1 MVASILIAVWWF
13 AFSTTNIPN
22 TLIYHETVTAYS
34 EYQTNKLERIKA
46 DSQNRWILSEPFTPK
61 YKNYVLV
68 IGESE
73 RADYMSVY
81 GYPLKTTPFL
91 DSAKGVFM
99 DGYYS
104 TAAYTDNSLLHSL
117 YWKPDHQIADN
128 RDVFFGNFLQLAK
141 KANLK
146 THWISNNNNG
156 SAALITPLTKQ
167 TDYIDLRTARQKM
180 YDDELLDKI
189 QKLFSTPKNLHTE
202 DEYHANLFILHLNG
216 QHEPYCDKLRNQPQF
231 NLKAGDIDCYLQSI
245 YENDQML
252 QRLTEILHQQG
263 SWSLMYFSDHGLTHT
278 GKSNNPTLH
287 HSPYTNSTRQAFW
300 VPMLQLSS
308 DSTEHQ
314 IIKTQK
320 SGFNFMYAFAEWLG
334 IQEQHLNPHYC
345 FWCDKA
351 DENIQVL
358 VYKNIKAT
366 HWVDGK
372 TIPLEQLQE
381 DPPILP

>member
-1 MVASILIAVWWF
+1 MLTPILFAVWWF
-13 AFSTTNIPN
+13 AFSFSTANIPN
-22 TLIYHETVTAYS
+22 TLIYYETVTAWN
-34 EYQTNKLERIKA
+34 EYQADKLKRIQA
-46 DSQNRWILSEPFTPK
+46 DRRNRWVLSTPFTPK

-91 DSAKGVFM
+91 DSAKGVFI

-104 TAAYTDNSLLHSL
+104 SAPYTEKSLLSSL
-117 YWKPDHQIADN
+117 YWKPEHQ
-128 RDVFFGNFLQLAK
+128 DVFFGNFLQLAK
-141 KANLK
+141 KAHLK
-146 THWISNNNNG
+146 TYWISNGNSRGTANV
-156 SAALITPLTKQ
+156 SLLAQ
-167 TDYIDLRTARQKM
+167 QSDYIDLKKIDELM

-189 QKLFSTPKNLHTE
+189 QKLFSNPKNLHTE

-216 QHEPYCDKLRNQPQF
+216 QHEPYCGKLRNQPQF

-263 SWSLMYFSDHGLTHT
+263 SWSLMYFSDHGLTHRNRKIDPRLYHLPAT
-278 GKSNNPTLH
+278 GRA
-287 HSPYTNSTRQAFW
+287 RQAFW

-320 SGFNFMYAFAEWLG
+320 SAFNFMYAFAEWLG
-334 IQEQHLNPHYC
+334 IKEQHLDPHYC

-358 VYKNIKAT
+358 VYQKVEGIS
-366 HWVDGK
+366 WVGGK
-372 TIPLEQLQE
+372 TIPLDQLQE